1 MCRGNLA
8 RRGSELLRGSGLARL
23 AGVLIL
29 HLRRL
34 RRILSLLSR
43 SGGILGLRRW
53 RLLGGCL
60 PRSRSV
66 LVHWLSRLRCGLI
79 LRRNLSWVLDVWVLR
94 LRWLRGL
101 VLRRRGLLLVR
112 LLHRWLD
119 VLRLRGLGRI
129 GLLRGLGICLLARL
143 NISLR

>member
-1 MCRGNLA
+1 
-8 RRGSELLRGSGLARL
+8 
-23 AGVLIL
+23 
-29 HLRRL
+29 
-34 RRILSLLSR
+34 
-43 SGGILGLRRW
+43 
-53 RLLGGCL
+53 
-60 PRSRSV
+60 
-66 LVHWLSRLRCGLI
+66 LSRLRCGLI
-79 LRRNLSWVLDVWVLR
+79 LRLNLSWVLDVWVLR

-119 VLRLRGLGRI
+119 VLRLRRLGRI